1 MKVILIV
8 IDTLRADHL
17 SCYGYDR
24 KTSPNIDEFAFQ
36 GVLFSRAYP
45 TDVPT
50 QPSYTAMFTGQRGV
64 KTGIVSHSLTE
75 DLRDDIP
82 FLPQILAEHG
92 YTTAAVSTL
101 YSMRKWFSRGFQYY
115 MNPAAGA
122 PSRIQTV
129 DADEINS
136 YAIPW
141 IKHNSNKDFFM
152 FVHYWDPHEPYTP
165 PKKYR
170 ELWYEGDPTDPSN
183 HSLDEVKKQ
192 ILWPFIYLHL
202 RAIRDINN
210 LQDDITDI
218 EFVRAQYDGEI
229 TYVDEKVG
237 ELLRTL
243 DEVGITDDTLV
254 ILTADHGE
262 SLGEHHFYFDHADVY
277 EPTIHV
283 PLIIR
288 HPQLFPKGK
297 RIEALVQLIDIPYLI
312 LELLE
317 VPIPNQFQGRSLKS
331 LIYGEAE
338 DIYSEIYSNQ
348 GLWSCKRTIITKDGW
363 KLIKTID
370 QGFWNTPSKELF
382 NLKNDPEEKYN
393 LAEEEKDLVDHLELK
408 MNRWLEENLN
418 GKPDPLRLISSAGL
432 PPMKWV
438 KEAGEAF
445 TEKSEAAYEEWRKM
459 MGY

>member
-17 SCYGYDR
+17 SCYGYVR
-24 KTSPNIDEFAFQ
+24 KTSPNIDEFASQ

-141 IKHNSNKDFFM
+141 IKQNSDKDFFM

-183 HSLDEVKKQ
+183 HSLDEAKKQ

-202 RAIRDINN
+202 RTIRDINN

-229 TYVDEKVG
+229 SYVDEKVG

-243 DEVGITDDTLV
+243 DEVGIADDTLV

-288 HPQLFPKGK
+288 HPQIFPKGK

-317 VPIPNQFQGRSLKS
+317 VPIPDQFQGRSLKS

-370 QGFWNTPSKELF
+370 QGFWNTPSTELF
-382 NLKNDPEEKYN
+382 NLKNDPEEKHN
-393 LAEEEKDLVDHLELK
+393 LADEEKDLADQLELK

-432 PPMKWV
+432 PPMKWI

-445 TEKSEAAYEEWRKM
+445 TEKSEATYEEWRKM